1 MEVGT
6 SLRITW
12 HTGIVPER
20 CTCGAVLP
28 EDARFC
34 HKCGKPQREE
44 PLIQAEAPEQPPFS
58 PPLTVPAL
66 PKFEPPQIGF
76 HNGVA
81 VRIAL
86 VAGMLAF
93 FCSVVAG
100 QLALPQEFAFIW
112 LAASG
117 FFAVYLYRK
126 RTGQRITVAN
136 GARLGW
142 ICGLFGFIV
151 VMLALAVT
159 AMMLSDPALVS
170 AMREQLRT
178 HGLSEAN
185 ADQMIQVFRSPS
197 GILAALAVSFV
208 IFSALP
214 AFGGAIGAKLL
225 DRD

>member
-1 MEVGT
+1 M
-6 SLRITW
+6 
-12 HTGIVPER
+12 
-20 CTCGAVLP
+20 LP

-44 PLIQAEAPEQPPFS
+44 PLIEPETHEEPPVA
-58 PPLTVPAL
+58 PPLAAPAPL
-66 PKFEPPQIGF
+66 PAFERPQIGF
-76 HNGVA
+76 HNGLA
-81 VRIAL
+81 VRVAL
-86 VAGMLAF
+86 IAGMLAF
-93 FCSVVAG
+93 FCSVIAG
-100 QLALPQEFAFIW
+100 QLPLPQEFAFVW

-126 RTGQRITVAN
+126 RTGQKLTVAN

-151 VMLALAVT
+151 VMLALAAT
-159 AMMLSDPALVS
+159 AFLLSDPALVD

-178 HGLSEAN
+178 RGLSEAT

-197 GILAALAVSFV
+197 GVAAALGVSFV
-208 IFSALP
+208 LFSALP